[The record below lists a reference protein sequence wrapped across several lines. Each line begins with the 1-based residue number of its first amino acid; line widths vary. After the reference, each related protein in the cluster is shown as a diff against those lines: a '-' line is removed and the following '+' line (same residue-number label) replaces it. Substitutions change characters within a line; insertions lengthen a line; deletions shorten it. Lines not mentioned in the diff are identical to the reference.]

1 MDEENK
7 SKQAGLS
14 SENPFPIGIFPGL
27 LREIIDELSRD
38 RKFPSDYLGSAI
50 LFVVSVLIGAGT
62 YLWTAL
68 GRTYANIY
76 VAIIGVQGAN
86 KSTPVEWALKP
97 LHKLDHQAII
107 EFRDKLDEYRKQVA
121 TYRISGDEED
131 NPGKPPVCPRLLV
144 NDTTPEVLLKRL
156 EENPLGIGQ
165 YYDELS
171 RMITCAE
178 RYNKSNNEDMYLSLY
193 SGKPVTVDRMNAED
207 IRSIPSPYYSM
218 IGTIQPHIF
227 NRIMRGKGRFDS
239 GLFSRILEVNHFEEN
254 ALLWNLEEDLPSD
267 VDDRYS
273 KFVNALVKQRS
284 ESSIE
289 HPIEYRLSSD
299 ASAYVQNWQ
308 NEKEEH
314 IEMSGKETDRA
325 VFRKIQLYILK
336 FALIV
341 QIMWDICDNVPN
353 EEHLISLKSAVF
365 ASLLADYFYA
375 NSKELARALNENKL
389 SAAEKHL
396 YDALTDEFSAE
407 EGRLIAKRCGLGKTC
422 YYEFLTKVKGFL
434 VDQPSRGHYVKR
446 YSVFNHMK

>member
-1 MDEENK
+1 MEKENK
-7 SKQAGLS
+7 KKQTGLS
-14 SENPFPIGIFPGL
+14 DENPFPIGAFPSP

-68 GRTYANIY
+68 GKTYANIY
-76 VAIIGVQGAN
+76 VAIIGVQGSN

-97 LHKLDHQAII
+97 LHQLDHHAII
-107 EFRDKLDEYRKQVA
+107 EYREQLDEYKNQLA
-121 TYRISGDEED
+121 TYRMSGDEGD
-131 NPGKPPVCPRLLV
+131 NPGKQPVCPRLLV

-218 IGTIQPHIF
+218 IGTIQPHVF
-227 NRIMRGKGRFDS
+227 NKIMSGKGRFDC

-267 VDDRYS
+267 VEERYRR
-273 KFVNALVKQRS
+273 FINALVKQRS
-284 ESSIE
+284 DSSIE
-289 HPIEYRLSSD
+289 RPKEYKLD
-299 ASAYVQNWQ
+299 PEASVYIQTWQ
-308 NEKEEH
+308 NDKEIH
-314 IEMSGKETDRA
+314 IEMNGKETDRA

-336 FALIV
+336 FALII
-341 QIMWDICDNVPN
+341 QIMWDVYEDVPN
-353 EEHLISLKSAVF
+353 KDHIISMKSAIF
-365 ASLLADYFYA
+365 AGLLADYFYI
-375 NSKELARALNENKL
+375 NSKELARSLNDNKL
-389 SAAEKHL
+389 TASEKHL
-396 YDALTDEFSAE
+396 FNALNDEFTAE
-407 EGRLIAKRCGLGKTC
+407 EGRVIAKRCGLGKTC
-422 YYEFLTKVKGFL
+422 YYEFLTKTKGIL
-434 VDQPSRGHYVKR
+434 IDQPSRGHYVKR
-446 YSVFNHMK
+446 FSVYDHMK

>member
-14 SENPFPIGIFPGL
+14 MENPFPIGVFPGP
-27 LREIIDELSRD
+27 LREIIDELLRD

-97 LHKLDHQAII
+97 LHQLDHQSII
-107 EFRDKLDEYRKQVA
+107 EFRDILDEYRKQVA
-121 TYRISGDEED
+121 TYRMSGDERD

-227 NRIMRGKGRFDS
+227 NKIMSGKGRFDS

-267 VDDRYS
+267 VDERYR
-273 KFVNALVKQRS
+273 KFVDYLVKQRID
-284 ESSIE
+284 SSLE
-289 HPIEYRLSSD
+289 HTTEYRLASEASS
-299 ASAYVQNWQ
+299 YIQTWQ
-308 NEKEEH
+308 NDKEIH
-314 IEMSGKETDRA
+314 IEINGKETDRA

-336 FALIV
+336 FALIIQV
-341 QIMWDICDNVPN
+341 MWDVYEDTPN
-353 EEHLISLKSAVF
+353 ENHIVSMKSAVL
-365 ASLLADYFYA
+365 ASLLADYFYT
-375 NSKELARALNENKL
+375 NSKELARALNDNKL
-389 SAAEKHL
+389 TAAEKRL
-396 YDALTDEFSAE
+396 YNSLNDEFTAE
-407 EGRLIAKRCGLGKTC
+407 EGRMVAKRCGLGKTC
-422 YYEFLTKVKGFL
+422 YYEFLTKTKGIL
-434 VDQPSRGHYVKR
+434 IDQPSRGHYVKR
-446 YSVFNHMK
+446 YSVFDHMK

>member
-1 MDEENK
+1 METENK
-7 SKQAGLS
+7 KKQAGLS
-14 SENPFPIGIFPGL
+14 SENPFPMGVFPPP
-27 LREIIDELSRD
+27 LRDIIDELSRE

-50 LFVVSVLIGAGT
+50 LFVVSVLIGAGA

-68 GRTYANIY
+68 GKTYANIY
-76 VAIIGVQGAN
+76 VAIIGVQGSN

-97 LHKLDHQAII
+97 LHQLDHHAII
-107 EFRDKLDEYRKQVA
+107 EFRQRLDEYRKQLS
-121 TYRISGDEED
+121 TYRISGDEVD

-227 NRIMRGKGRFDS
+227 NKIMRGKGRFDS
-239 GLFSRILEVNHFEEN
+239 GLFSRILEVNHYEEN

-267 VDDRYS
+267 VEDRYS

-314 IEMSGKETDRA
+314 IEKSGKETDRA

-341 QIMWDICDNVPN
+341 QIMWDLCDNVPN

-389 SAAEKHL
+389 SATEKQL
-396 YDALTDEFSAE
+396 FNALNDEFTAE
-407 EGRLIAKRCGLGKTC
+407 EGRVIAKRCGLGKTC
-422 YYEFLTKVKGFL
+422 FYEFLTKTKGIL
-434 VDQPSRGHYVKR
+434 IDQPSRGHYVKR
-446 YSVFNHMK
+446 FSVYDHMK